1 MKSAIFL
8 KTFLA
13 LLVMVVVTTDVAEA
27 DSVVEELLKN
37 GLPVG
42 LLPSSV
48 KRYSIDKE
56 GAFSVSLEGPCYAKI
71 GDQLAYYDQNI
82 TGTLKFGSISSLDGI
97 ETKQLFVWL
106 PVTGIYVDVPATPY
120 IYFEVGVLTKRLSL
134 AVFET
139 PPKCSA
145 NALVTGLYIPSW
157 IINGEFGGFR
167 PGRLSRKALQR

>member
-71 GDQLAYYDQNI
+71 GDQVCVTWSPASATN
-82 TGTLKFGSISSLDGI
+82 SS
-97 ETKQLFVWL
+97 
-106 PVTGIYVDVPATPY
+106 
-120 IYFEVGVLTKRLSL
+120 
-134 AVFET
+134 
-139 PPKCSA
+139 C
-145 NALVTGLYIPSW
+145 
-157 IINGEFGGFR
+157 
-167 PGRLSRKALQR
+167 